1 MFVDNPQGK
10 PGHWKSRAIERF
22 KRAMQ
27 IVPESALPYLGLGSL
42 REDLGEKE
50 SALRYYRKAAAMGSL
65 DAIERLKR
73 MDRAE

>member
-1 MFVDNPQGK
+1 M
-10 PGHWKSRAIERF
+10 E
-22 KRAMQ
+22 

-42 REDLGEKE
+42 REDPGEKE
-50 SALRYYRKAAAMGSL
+50 SALRYYRKAAAMVSL

>member
-42 REDLGEKE
+42 REDPGEKE